1 MKTILSTL
9 ALAALSY
16 AMEFQG
22 CELKQLPDGASGSIR
37 FFEHFD
43 MQTRGDLVSLVA
55 EVEGLENG
63 TERGGAYSVR
73 FTGYRDFAQSDIDG
87 LNSGA
92 LTCEDL
98 HENDADHSEHA
109 IHAGPIITDSAGNGT
124 LLIGDINQ
132 AGNTNYSRDDANG
145 RLATVKSRHGSQA
158 CCIVDLAQ
166 H

>member
-37 FFEHFD
+37 FFDHFD
-43 MQTRGDLVSLVA
+43 MQTGGDKVGLVA
-55 EVEGLENG
+55 ELEGLENG
-63 TERGGAYSVR
+63 NERDLYSVR
-73 FTGYRDFAQSDIDG
+73 ITGYSDFSEFDIDG

-98 HENDADHSEHA
+98 HENDEDHSEHA
-109 IHAGPIITDSAGNGT
+109 IHAGGIVTNADGNGT
-124 LLIGDINQ
+124 LLFADINQ

-145 RLATVKSRHGSQA
+145 RLATVMSRNGGQA
-158 CCIVDLAQ
+158 CCIIDLVQ

>member
-22 CELKQLPDGASGSIR
+22 CELQQLPDGASGSVR
-37 FFEHFD
+37 LFEYYD
-43 MQTRGDLVSLVA
+43 MQTRGDLLGLVA
-55 EVEGLENG
+55 EVEGLESG
-63 TERGGAYSVR
+63 LERDAYQVS

-87 LNSGA
+87 FNSGA

-98 HENDADHSEHA
+98 HENDAHHSEQA
-109 IHAGPIITDSAGNGT
+109 IYAGPIVTDSAGNGT
-124 LLIGDINQ
+124 LLIGDVNQ
-132 AGNTNYSRDDANG
+132 AGNTDYSRDDANG
-145 RLATVKSRHGSQA
+145 RLATVMSRHGNMA
-158 CCIVDLAQ
+158 CCIVDLVQ

>member
-22 CELKQLPDGASGSIR
+22 CEFKQLPDGASGSIR
-37 FFEHFD
+37 IFEHVD
-43 MQTRGDLVSLVA
+43 MQTGGDLIGLVA

-63 TERGGAYSVR
+63 GERDIYSVR
-73 FTGYRDFAQSDIDG
+73 ITGYSDFAQSDIDG

-98 HENDADHSEHA
+98 HENDEDHSEPA
-109 IHAGPIITDSAGNGT
+109 IQAGVIVTNSAGNGT

-132 AGNTNYSRDDANG
+132 AGTTNYSRDDANG
-145 RLATVKSRHGSQA
+145 RLATVMSRHGSQA
-158 CCIVDLAQ
+158 CCIIDLVQ